1 MTYVNLEVS
10 KLMLQ
15 GTADGKVHLIM
26 QFQDLPNTLGFEL
39 KSIEELNNFLK
50 TFAYEELAN
59 IKYMRAVLDDENKV
73 VAFAHI
79 TKDNVF
85 NIENS
90 TTEEAV

>member
-26 QFQDLPNTLGFEL
+26 QFQDLPNTLGFEI
-39 KSIEELNNFLK
+39 KSLEELNNFLK
-50 TFAYEELAN
+50 TFAYEELGS
-59 IKYMRAVLDDENKV
+59 IKYMRAVLNEENKV

-79 TKDNVF
+79 TKDSVF
-85 NIENS
+85 NLE
-90 TTEEAV
+90 TLAEEAV